1 MAKGLTGAYL
11 AGGLTLGV
19 MALTAGVLL
28 LAPSLGQGLES
39 AVRLTARTSLLLF
52 LLVFCSSA
60 LWARWPGAFSRWLR
74 QQRRYVAL
82 GFAGSHLVH
91 AGLFT
96 WLASQGPLQAAEV
109 WQPAMILVGGS
120 SYLVLLLLVLTSN
133 NAAQRWLGAARWQ
146 RLHRIGVY
154 WLWAQFL
161 ISMGKR
167 LPVDGLFYSGWVV
180 LLLAAMVLRLWPR
193 PAPVR
198 DASA

>member
-11 AGGLTLGV
+11 TGGLTLAV

-28 LAPSLGQGLES
+28 LAPSLEQGLQS
-39 AVRLTARTSLLLF
+39 VVRLTARTSLLLF

-60 LWARWPGAFSRWLR
+60 LWARWPGAFTRWLR

-96 WLASQGPLQAAEV
+96 WLASLGPLQAAEV
-109 WQPAMILVGGS
+109 WQSGMILVGGS
-120 SYLVLLLLVLTSN
+120 SYTVLLLLVLTSN
-133 NAAQRWLGAARWQ
+133 NAAQRWLGVLRWQ

-161 ISMGKR
+161 LSMAKR
-167 LPVDGLFYSGWVV
+167 VPVDALLYGAWVA
-180 LLLAAMVLRLWPR
+180 LLLAALVLRLWPQ
-193 PAPVR
+193 PAR
-198 DASA
+198 

>member
-1 MAKGLTGAYL
+1 MAKALTGAYL

-28 LAPSLGQGLES
+28 RAPSLAQGLES
-39 AVRLTARTSLLLF
+39 VVRLTARTSLLLF

-60 LWARWPGAFSRWLR
+60 LWAHWPGAFSRWLR

-82 GFAGSHLVH
+82 GFAGSYLVH

-96 WLASQGPLQAAEV
+96 WLASLGPLQAAQV

-120 SYLVLLLLVLTSN
+120 GYAVLLLLVLTSN

-146 RLHRIGVY
+146 RLHCVGVY

-161 ISMGKR
+161 ISMAKR
-167 LPVDGLFYSGWVV
+167 LPVDGLLYGAWVA
-180 LLLAAMVLRLWPR
+180 LLLAAMALRWWPQ
-193 PAPVR
+193 PAR
-198 DASA
+198 